1 MTYSYRQAR
10 ENFVPIDYE
19 EFKRQMSQ
27 EANRQQTE
35 TMLASATREDLVA
48 LVTFYEAEL
57 KAMKQQLAGATFA
70 AETNRDTIKGMQRG

>member
-35 TMLASATREDLVA
+35 AMLSSATREDLIA

-57 KAMKQQLAGATFA
+57 KAAKQQLAGATFA
-70 AETNRDTIKGMQRG
+70 AELNAATVREMQR